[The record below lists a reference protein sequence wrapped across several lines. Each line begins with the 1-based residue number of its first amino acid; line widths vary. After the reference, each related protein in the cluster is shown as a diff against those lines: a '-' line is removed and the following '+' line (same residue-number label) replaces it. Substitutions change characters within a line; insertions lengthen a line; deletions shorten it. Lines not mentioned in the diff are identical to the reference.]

1 MRWWAKYGPRWMPLY
16 IPVSWRECAMKKLIF
31 NSNCM
36 YSPTTAKWLL
46 VQSAVIP
53 ILLSYGSLC
62 VVRIVTS
69 RHALSARRSI
79 LRMVFWMRT
88 V

>member
-1 MRWWAKYGPRWMPLY
+1 MGGGGRLCVFRL
-16 IPVSWRECAMKKLIF
+16 AMKKLIY
-31 NSNCM
+31 NVTCM

-53 ILLSYGSLC
+53 ILLSCGSLC
-62 VVRIVTS
+62 AVRIATS
-69 RHALSARRSI
+69 RPALSAQRSI
-79 LRMVFWMRT
+79 LQMVSWMPT